1 MLYWQ
6 KTNWVSYFL
15 YIAFIKEGVS
25 FVLEVVDTSRN
36 REKNF
41 LIEEDDIAI
50 KGMKIRVTT
59 ESKQTREKKIEIN
72 TTGAIGVVW
81 CASRLVLAT
90 ACADSSNWVARVEVI
105 IWRCLSI
112 PHSCLLTTEQ
122 TKGGSDGRDNQ
133 VFILT

>member
-1 MLYWQ
+1 
-6 KTNWVSYFL
+6 
-15 YIAFIKEGVS
+15 VS

-72 TTGAIGVVW
+72 TTGAIGVV
-81 CASRLVLAT
+81 
-90 ACADSSNWVARVEVI
+90 
-105 IWRCLSI
+105 
-112 PHSCLLTTEQ
+112 
-122 TKGGSDGRDNQ
+122 
-133 VFILT
+133 